1 MKIIALVAKEKVEK
15 FTDFQMVPK
24 DADIAYYSSGET
36 EKMIKEAADAEVL
49 LVNAMTPVEE
59 SLISAFPD
67 LKMIHSEGVAYNRID
82 LEAAKKR
89 GIYVCNAKAANAGQV
104 AEHAIMLMM
113 NVIKH
118 YEEGLAEI
126 RKGNQKDIQGRF
138 ISSGLSDIGAKSVGI
153 VGFGAIGRE
162 LAKRLKPFGCRLYYY
177 DPFPAD
183 AKTEE
188 MLGISKLGF
197 EEILKTCDI
206 VSMHLPVTPETT
218 GIINKNTLGI
228 MKKDAVLI
236 NTARGEIVNT
246 KDLAEAI
253 KEGTIAGAGIDTLAP
268 EPVTADNPLVSLKP
282 PYSYRVVLTP
292 HTAGTTFSAFKN
304 MYRIF
309 WTNVG
314 LLSKGKKPGTV
325 VNGL

>member
-24 DADIAYYSSGET
+24 EADIVYYRSDEK
-36 EKMIKEAADAEVL
+36 EKMAKEAADAEVL
-49 LVNAMTPVEE
+49 LVNAMTPVGDD
-59 SLISAFPD
+59 LISVFPN
-67 LKMIHSEGVAYNRID
+67 LKMVHSEGVAYNKID

-89 GIYVCNAKAANAGQV
+89 GIYVCNAKGANAGQV

-118 YEEGLAEI
+118 YEEGLVEI
-126 RKGNQKDIQGRF
+126 RKGNQKDIQGKF
-138 ISSGLSDIGAKSVGI
+138 ISSGLSDLGAKSVGI

-162 LAKRLKPFGCRLYYY
+162 LAKRLKPFGCKLYYY

-188 MLGISKLGF
+188 ELGISKLGF
-197 EEILKTCDI
+197 EEILKTCDV

-218 GIINKNTLGI
+218 NIINKDTLGM

-246 KDLAEAI
+246 KDLADAI
-253 KEGTIAGAGIDTLAP
+253 KKGTIAGAGIDTLAP
-268 EPVTADNPLVSLKP
+268 EPVTADNPLVSLEA
-282 PYSYRVVLTP
+282 PYSYKVVLTP
-292 HTAGTTFSAFKN
+292 HTAGTTFSAFRN
-304 MYRIF
+304 MYKIF
-309 WTNVG
+309 WTNVS
-314 LLSKGKKPGTV
+314 LLQKGEKPSTV